1 MTYAEI
7 LQKARDKKFNFVCRD
22 SDGFF
27 CAFISDP
34 IADGDYKYW
43 RIREFDT
50 KKFMNLGF
58 VSDSFPEGDWKDSKI
73 DLRKV

>member
-1 MTYAEI
+1 MTYEEI
-7 LQKARDKKFNFVCRD
+7 LQKAISKGFRYVCRD

-27 CAFISDP
+27 CAFISEP
-34 IADGDYKYW
+34 IADGEYKYW

-58 VSDSFPEGDWKDSKI
+58 VSDNFPEGDWNDFKI